1 MKSFRWG
8 TDAGIENLTEGY
20 THVFESTFETTQGI
34 AEYVAHPAHIEYSNL
49 LAPALEKVLAMDY
62 QSNIVQL

>member
-8 TDAGIENLTEGY
+8 TDADIEKLTEGY

-62 QSNIVQL
+62 QSNSVQL